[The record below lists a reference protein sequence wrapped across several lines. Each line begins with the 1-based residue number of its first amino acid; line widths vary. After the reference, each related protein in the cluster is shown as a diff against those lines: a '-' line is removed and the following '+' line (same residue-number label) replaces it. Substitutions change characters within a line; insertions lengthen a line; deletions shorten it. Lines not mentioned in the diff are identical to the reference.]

1 MAKTGNSGK
10 TILVERDGPV
20 ATVILNRPEKLNA
33 LTKDMWRRLGQVFA
47 DLDRDGDLRCVVLR
61 GAGDEAMGVGADIS
75 EFEDVRANS
84 KQAAEYGAL
93 VHGSLKAIRRCRH
106 PVIALIKGLCVGGAL
121 ELALVCDLRVC
132 GESSRFGVPVNRLGL
147 VMAYPEIEQ
156 LVALVGP
163 AAALEILYEARLFGA
178 DEAKDMGL
186 VNRVVADTLVE
197 ASVAETAE
205 LIRAGAPLVNRW
217 HKKFVYRVQGGARTP
232 EPLSPEEE
240 AEGFACFDTEDFREG
255 RRAFLAKETPAF
267 KGK

>member
-1 MAKTGNSGK
+1 
-10 TILVERDGPV
+10 
-20 ATVILNRPEKLNA
+20 
-33 LTKDMWRRLGQVFA
+33 
-47 DLDRDGDLRCVVLR
+47 LRCVVLR
-61 GAGDEAMGVGADIS
+61 GAGDKAMGVGADIS

-84 KQAAEYGAL
+84 NQAADYGAL

-132 GESSRFGVPVNRLGL
+132 GDTSRFGVPVNRLGL

-163 AAALEILYEARLFGA
+163 AVALEILYEARLFGA
-178 DEAKDMGL
+178 EEAKDKGL
-186 VNRVVADTLVE
+186 VNRVVADDRVE
-197 ASVAETAE
+197 ASVAETAA
-205 LIRAGAPLVNRW
+205 LICAGAPLVNRW
-217 HKKFVYRVQGGARTP
+217 HKKFVTRVQGGARAVK
-232 EPLSPEEE
+232 PLNPTEE

-255 RRAFLAKETPAF
+255 RRAFLAKETPVF